1 MGRTRCLSN
10 LHHHSRKF
18 DGSGKKSR
26 TRFSPLEWKDA
37 KSIHNAPVCIY
48 HFFDFSLPKMLDFS
62 DTSVLVIQA
71 GGREH
76 YRAGD
81 E

>member
-1 MGRTRCLSN
+1 
-10 LHHHSRKF
+10 
-18 DGSGKKSR
+18 
-26 TRFSPLEWKDA
+26 LEWKDA

-48 HFFDFSLPKMLDFS
+48 HFFDFSLPEMLDFS

-76 YRAGD
+76 YGAGD